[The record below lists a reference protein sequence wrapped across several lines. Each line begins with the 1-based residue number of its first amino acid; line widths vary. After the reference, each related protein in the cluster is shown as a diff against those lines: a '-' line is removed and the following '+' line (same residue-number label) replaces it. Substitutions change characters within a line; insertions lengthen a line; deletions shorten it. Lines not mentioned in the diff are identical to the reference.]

1 MDASERQ
8 ERMEPEKGMDTGEKE
23 EVGGEYSE
31 KISTKKKRQGSLP
44 YLFFTWLIL
53 DLFRRVLFYW
63 RSFG

>member
-1 MDASERQ
+1 
-8 ERMEPEKGMDTGEKE
+8 MEPEKGMDTGEKE
-23 EVGGEYSE
+23 VVGGEYSE

-44 YLFFTWLIL
+44 YLFFMWLIL